1 MIFDL
6 SQIFIIIEK
15 NLYEKEEVQFTYLN
29 KKLM

>member
-15 NLYEKEEVQFTYLN
+15 DLYEKEEVQSTYLN